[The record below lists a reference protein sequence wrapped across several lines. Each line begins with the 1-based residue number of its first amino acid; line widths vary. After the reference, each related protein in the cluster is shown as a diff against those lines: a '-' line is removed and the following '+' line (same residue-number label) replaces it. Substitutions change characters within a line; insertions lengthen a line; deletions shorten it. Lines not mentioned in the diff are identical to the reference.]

1 LDFHKKAIKNQPLVS
16 ASKAQ
21 ARLKE
26 LTKQPDKTSKR
37 NNANYFI
44 NSISIMLS
52 NLNFVLM
59 ICSFGI
65 IVGTFFSLSTLV
77 NDTVSKYYIV

>member
-1 LDFHKKAIKNQPLVS
+1 MSPSI
-16 ASKAQ
+16 AQ
-21 ARLKE
+21 AKLKE
-26 LTKQPDKTSKR
+26 ASKQPDKTSKR

-52 NLNFVLM
+52 NLNFVFM

-65 IVGTFFSLSTLV
+65 LVGAFYSLSTLV
-77 NDTVSKYYIV
+77 NDTIAKYYIVN